1 MYSVVIEV
9 QHIER
14 DFVYDPQGWGGGWGW
29 RQGQGQ
35 KSKLTKHGHVAYQIE
50 EDE

>member
-14 DFVYDPQGWGGGWGW
+14 DFVYDPQGWVGGGEVKVKN
-29 RQGQGQ
+29 Q
-35 KSKLTKHGHVAYQIE
+35 S
-50 EDE
+50 